1 MSASKEDTSLT
12 GRKDENVPHPP
23 TSASSGSTQAG
34 RGGLLLAV
42 AKIYFMI
49 TGLVQQ
55 IALQAV
61 LGLGAYGALSTAQS
75 VASISYNPLIQAGVQ
90 GVSRNVAAASG
101 EEARLIQGR
110 LMKLHAYGAVFFAL
124 IFFFMAEPLARSLG
138 APHVTAALRLFSV
151 IMLLYG
157 LYAPMIGAINGR
169 RRFVSQA
176 GLDILSATL
185 RTIGLVAGAYFAV
198 HSLGGQARDSGLEV
212 YGTVL
217 GFCAAAALWVLI
229 AVRIAGLGKPGGIH
243 PQTRAYLKVIV
254 PILGGQILLN
264 LLFQADALLLRRFA
278 SDAALAT
285 GELAGTADR
294 YVGAYRAAQLFCF
307 LPFQLLTSLTFVLF
321 PLLAR
326 ARADNDPAQVASLI
340 ERGLRL
346 AVLVTGC
353 IVTTLVT
360 VPEGLLYVV
369 FGSEASEL
377 GGDAMRILAAGMG
390 CFALIGVMTA
400 AMNSIGAERA
410 SFVLTLLAVALVT
423 TLCFVL
429 TRGDTLSPLLLSHV
443 ALATSAAMTLTTFAA
458 AWVLHRVAGSSLGG
472 FTLARVL
479 VCVSVV
485 AWSTSHLF
493 LVEPGATKLTA
504 AFSTLVGAGSSTLAY
519 LVLLALSG
527 ELGRRDWDELRS
539 VFSSTKRP

>member
-1 MSASKEDTSLT
+1 MSASKFETKERET
-12 GRKDENVPHPP
+12 TPP
-23 TSASSGSTQAG
+23 TGASGGSAQAG

-42 AKIYFMI
+42 AKLYFMI

-61 LGLGAYGALSTAQS
+61 LGLSAYGALSTAQS

-90 GVSRNVAAASG
+90 GVSRNVAAAHG
-101 EEARLIQGR
+101 EEAQLIQGR
-110 LMKLHAYGAVFFAL
+110 LMKLHTYGAVFSAL
-124 IFFFMAEPLARSLG
+124 IFFIIARPLAHSLG
-138 APHVTAALRLFSV
+138 APHVTEALRLFSV

-169 RRFVSQA
+169 RHFVSQA

-185 RTIGLVAGAYFAV
+185 RTMGLIAGAYFAV
-198 HSLGGQARDSGLEV
+198 HSLDDQTRDSGLEV
-212 YGTVL
+212 RGTVL
-217 GFCAAAALWVLI
+217 GFCVAAVLWVLI
-229 AVRIAGLGKPGGIH
+229 ALRVAGLGKPGGVH
-243 PQTRAYLKVIV
+243 PKTRAYLRVIV

-264 LLFQADALLLRRFA
+264 LLFQADSLLLRRFA
-278 SDAALAT
+278 SDAAVAAGQLS
-285 GELAGTADR
+285 GTADR

-326 ARADNDPAQVASLI
+326 ARADENPEQVASLI

-346 AVLVTGC
+346 AAVVTGC

-369 FGSEASEL
+369 FGSEASVL

-429 TRGDTLSPLLLSHV
+429 TRSDTLNPRLLSHV
-443 ALATSAAMTLTTFAA
+443 AMATSTAMTLTTLAA
-458 AWVLHRVAGSSLGG
+458 AWVLRRVAGASLGG
-472 FTLARVL
+472 LTVARAL
-479 VCVSVV
+479 VSVTIV

-504 AFSTLVGAGSSTLAY
+504 AFWTLLGAASSTLAF
-519 LVLLALSG
+519 LILLTLSG
-527 ELGRRDWDELRS
+527 ELGRRDWNEVRNL
-539 VFSSTKRP
+539 FSSSGRT